1 MSVLPIY
8 LDYNSTTPADPDV
21 VEAMLPYFSQ
31 RFGNAS
37 SVHRFGLDAESAV
50 RLARE
55 QVAALIN
62 ANPEEIIFTSGATE
76 SSNLVIKGL
85 GQNPGI
91 SRKICTVS
99 STEHKAILDPAE
111 SLKLIGKQIEKIPVL
126 STGLISSPVFETLVD
141 ESTFLIAVML
151 ANNET
156 GVIQPVSQFA
166 KSAKGAGSFF
176 LCDAVQAAGKIPIDV
191 KELGVDF
198 LLLSS
203 HKLYG
208 PKGAGVL
215 FISKRVPRS
224 VILPLIDGGGHESGL
239 RSGTLNVPAIV
250 GFGKACELAKSRM
263 NEDSLK
269 VINYRNQIERALLAA
284 FPQIVINGIDAP
296 RLPNTLS
303 FSVPGLRPKQ
313 LIKSLKLL
321 AVSSGSAC
329 TSANPAPS
337 HVLLAMGISTALA
350 ENTIRISLGRTN
362 TQEEIDHSI
371 SILIE
376 TIGRVTS

>member
-1 MSVLPIY
+1 MADIPLY
-8 LDYNSTTPADPDV
+8 LDYNSTTPVDEAV
-21 VEAMLPYFSQ
+21 VEAMLPYFS
-31 RFGNAS
+31 RHFGNSS
-37 SVHRFGLDAESAV
+37 SVHRFGLEADVAV

-55 QVAALIN
+55 QVASLIN
-62 ANPEEIIFTSGATE
+62 AHPEEIIFTSGATE
-76 SSNLVIKGL
+76 ASNLVIKGL
-85 GQNPGI
+85 ALNPRNT
-91 SRKICTVS
+91 RKSLSVS
-99 STEHKAILDPAE
+99 STEHKAILDPVS
-111 SLKLIGKQIEKIPVL
+111 SLSVMGFSTREIPVL
-126 STGLISSPVFETLVD
+126 SSGPVSPADFQKSVD
-141 ESTFLIAVML
+141 ENTLLTSVML

-156 GVIQPVSQFA
+156 GVIQPVRDLSEIA
-166 KSAKGAGSFF
+166 RRNGSYF
-176 LCDAVQAAGKIPIDV
+176 LCDAVQAGGKIPIDV

-208 PKGAGVL
+208 PKGAGAL
-215 FISKRVPRS
+215 YISKRVPRS

-263 NEDSLK
+263 NQDSLK
-269 VINYRNQIERALLAA
+269 VSDYRNQIEKALLAS
-284 FPQIVINGIDAP
+284 FPQIIINGADAP

-313 LIKSLKLL
+313 LIKSLKQI

-329 TSANPAPS
+329 SSANPAPS
-337 HVLLAMGISTALA
+337 HVLLAMGMPSALA

-362 TQEEIDHSI
+362 TNEEIDR
-371 SILIE
+371 SILILTE
-376 TIGRVTS
+376 TIRRLMN